1 VTCTPGLTIVSGTLA
16 QGGTLS
22 QSGVLCTD
30 GINAFQNFSVFGD
43 AISAPISFSLTTGPN
58 TNAGSLLQD
67 FSYNNLGANDI
78 QITYQLVP
86 GVTGFT
92 LFAPANTTVTQVIC
106 SVRTGPNGF
115 CPPANV
121 LSLNPNWTAS
131 NGGSSFSSVKLP
143 PGGPGDQV
151 DWVFQ
156 NVAAAGTLSP
166 EPITFS
172 LMGAGLLAIGILGRR
187 FRR

>member
-1 VTCTPGLTIVSGTLA
+1 LA

-22 QSGVLCTD
+22 QSGVLCAD
-30 GINAFQNFSVFGD
+30 GANVFQNFSVFGD
-43 AISAPISFSLTTGPN
+43 AISSPISFSLSTGPN

-67 FSYNNLGANDI
+67 FLYNNLGADDV
-78 QITYQLVP
+78 QIRYQIVP
-86 GVTGFT
+86 AVTGFT
-92 LFAPANTTVTQVIC
+92 LFAPPNTTVTQVIC
-106 SVRTGPNGF
+106 SSRPGPTGS

-131 NGGSSFSSVKLP
+131 NGGSSFSSLKLP
-143 PGGPGDQV
+143 PGGPGDQI

-156 NVAAAGTLSP
+156 NVAGAGTLSP

-172 LMGAGLLAIGILGRR
+172 LMGAGLLAIGILGRKR
-187 FRR
+187 SKR